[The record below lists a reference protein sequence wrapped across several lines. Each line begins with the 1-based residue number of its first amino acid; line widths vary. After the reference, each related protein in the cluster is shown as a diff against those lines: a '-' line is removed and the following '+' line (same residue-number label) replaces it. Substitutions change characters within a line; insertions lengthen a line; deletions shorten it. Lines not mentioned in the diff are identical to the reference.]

1 LRTIVFLLFFI
12 VNLLATPLVELNQT
26 NQIAT
31 KFYVNYLFDK
41 NSTSTIDD
49 ISKMKFTKTSKSSFA
64 LGYTDATVWIK
75 FKLKN
80 ETQYKDFI
88 LTLNENFYEKANLY
102 YKENNNW
109 EKKQNGVF
117 KSLKQRDVKSNDLAF
132 NIHMEPF
139 EQKVFYI
146 QLQGKY
152 SYFGNIEIYEQSYF
166 QYNNTLNKNEFHIA
180 LIGIIFTIVLF
191 SFLLFINTYEKI
203 YLYYLGYALFNG
215 IFLLISSGLLV
226 FIDLQKYMYKFY
238 PLIPFLFICLILFSK
253 EFLQIKKY
261 LKNMDKILNIFIV
274 LFALCALLIFF
285 SFTPW
290 NKVIN
295 FLVSV
300 TMLFLIIIS
309 IIIFFKG
316 NNNSKYY
323 IFAMLVYS
331 LGVIVYTL
339 TVQGVLEYQALTRY
353 GYLVA
358 LLIEIVTFSILLAN
372 RYTTIK
378 EKMES
383 YLKLQVDKR
392 TKKIEKL
399 LDDKELLLKELH
411 HRVENNFHMIIGMLY
426 IENKKKDYVTNG
438 LDGLINRIEAI
449 SIVHEYLYNSKNIS
463 QVNLEEYLNELFIRF
478 TNTYSVINLRVNIDP
493 VVVNLDE
500 AISLGMIINELITNS
515 VKHNKHIEDITVD
528 IVLKEEND
536 FIVLVVEDNGE
547 NLKKENLKKKLGLK
561 LIDQFCNKL
570 VKSEYN
576 FKFEMGTKFTLR
588 FMKVV

>member
-1 LRTIVFLLFFI
+1 LRIIIILIFFI
-12 VNLLATPLVELNQT
+12 VNLLATPLVEINET

-31 KFYVNYLFDK
+31 KFYVNYLFDE
-41 NSTSTIDD
+41 NSSTTIDE
-49 ISKMKFTKTSKSSFA
+49 ISKLKFTKTSKSSFA
-64 LGYTDATVWIK
+64 LGYTGATVWIK

-80 ETQYKDFI
+80 ETQNKDFV

-109 EKKQNGVF
+109 KKKQNGVF
-117 KSLKQRDVKSNDLAF
+117 RSLKHRDVKSNDLAF
-132 NIHMEPF
+132 NIHMQPF

-146 QLQGKY
+146 ELQGKY

-166 QYNNTLNKNEFHIA
+166 QYSNTLNKNEFHIA

-226 FIDLQKYMYKFY
+226 FVDLQKYMYKFY
-238 PLIPFLFICLILFSK
+238 PLVPFLFICLIFFSK

-261 LKNMDKILNIFIV
+261 LKNMDKILNIFIG

-295 FLVSV
+295 LLISV
-300 TMLFLIIIS
+300 TMIFLIIIS
-309 IIIFFKG
+309 TIIFFKG
-316 NNNSKYY
+316 NNSSKYY

-331 LGVIVYTL
+331 IGVIVYTL

-426 IENKKKDYVTNG
+426 IENKKKEHTANS

-449 SIVHEYLYNSKNIS
+449 SAVHEYLYNSKDIS
-463 QVNLEEYLNELFIRF
+463 QVNLNEYLNDLFKKF
-478 TNTYSVINLRVNIDP
+478 TYTYSFMNLRVSIDP
-493 VVVNLDE
+493 IAVKFDD
-500 AISLGMIINELITNS
+500 AISLGIIINELITNS
-515 VKHNKHIEDITVD
+515 VKHNKHIKNLTIDIA
-528 IVLKEEND
+528 LKEENGY
-536 FIVLVVEDNGE
+536 IVLVVEDNGE
-547 NLKKENLKKKLGLK
+547 NLKKENSKKKLGLK
-561 LIDQFCNKL
+561 LINQFCNKL
-570 VKSEYN
+570 VKSNYN